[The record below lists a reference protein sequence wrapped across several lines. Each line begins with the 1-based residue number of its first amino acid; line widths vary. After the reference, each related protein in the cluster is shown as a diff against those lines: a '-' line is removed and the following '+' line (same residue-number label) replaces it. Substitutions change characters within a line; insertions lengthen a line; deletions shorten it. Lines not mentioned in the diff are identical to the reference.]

1 MGQRACPALILSHK
15 LVLERRVV
23 MLGRKPDKERI
34 VKAWIMLLLAL
45 SLPVAAVAEE
55 AKETK
60 EGEAPKVNYITL
72 SPPFVGNYGLDG
84 TAKLKV
90 YKADVALRVTGDE
103 ATKLVKA
110 NEPLI
115 RNQLVALFAQQT
127 TEAMNNVESKEK
139 LRQEALKQTQ
149 QVMNDETGK
158 PVVEDLLFNNLIIQ

>member
-1 MGQRACPALILSHK
+1 M
-15 LVLERRVV
+15 
-23 MLGRKPDKERI
+23 
-34 VKAWIMLLLAL
+34 KAWIMLLLGL
-45 SLPVAAVAEE
+45 SLSVTAVAEE
-55 AKETK
+55 AKE
-60 EGEAPKVNYITL
+60 EAAPKVNYVTL

-84 TAKLKV
+84 TPKLKV

-103 ATKLVKA
+103 ATKAVKA

-127 TEAMNNVESKEK
+127 TETMNNVEAKEK

-149 QVMNDETGK
+149 QIMNDETGE

>member
-1 MGQRACPALILSHK
+1 
-15 LVLERRVV
+15 

-45 SLPVAAVAEE
+45 SLPVAAMAEE
-55 AKETK
+55 AK

-84 TAKLKV
+84 TPRLKV
-90 YKADVALRVTGDE
+90 YKADVALRVNGED
-103 ATKLVKA
+103 AAKAVKS

-127 TEAMNNVESKEK
+127 TESMSNVEAKEK

>member
-1 MGQRACPALILSHK
+1 M
-15 LVLERRVV
+15 
-23 MLGRKPDKERI
+23 
-34 VKAWIMLLLAL
+34 KAWIMLLLAL

-55 AKETK
+55 AKE
-60 EGEAPKVNYITL
+60 GGAQKVNYITL

-84 TAKLKV
+84 TPKLKV
-90 YKADVALRVTGDE
+90 YKADVALRVTGEE

-127 TEAMNNVESKEK
+127 TEAMNNVEAKEK

-149 QVMNDETGK
+149 QIMNDETGK

>member
-1 MGQRACPALILSHK
+1 
-15 LVLERRVV
+15 

-34 VKAWIMLLLAL
+34 VKAWIMLMLAL

-55 AKETK
+55 AKEDA
-60 EGEAPKVNYITL
+60 APKVNYITL

-84 TAKLKV
+84 TPKLKV
-90 YKADVALRVTGDE
+90 YKADVALRVTGED
-103 ATKLVKA
+103 ATNAVKA

-127 TEAMNNVESKEK
+127 TESMSNVEAKEK

>member
-1 MGQRACPALILSHK
+1 
-15 LVLERRVV
+15 

-55 AKETK
+55 KE
-60 EGEAPKVNYITL
+60 EVAPKVNYVTL

-84 TAKLKV
+84 TPKLKV

-103 ATKLVKA
+103 ATKAVKA

-115 RNQLVALFAQQT
+115 RNQLVALFAQQSSET
-127 TEAMNNVESKEK
+127 MNNVEAKEK

-149 QVMNDETGK
+149 QIMNDETGK

>member
-1 MGQRACPALILSHK
+1 
-15 LVLERRVV
+15 

-34 VKAWIMLLLAL
+34 VKVLIMLMLAL
-45 SLPVAAVAEE
+45 SLPVAAMAEE
-55 AKETK
+55 AK
-60 EGEAPKVNYITL
+60 EGEAPKVSYISLT
-72 SPPFVGNYGLDG
+72 PPFVGNYGLDG
-84 TAKLKV
+84 TPKLKV

-103 ATKLVKA
+103 AIKAVKA

-127 TEAMNNVESKEK
+127 TETMNNVEAKEK

>member
-1 MGQRACPALILSHK
+1 M
-15 LVLERRVV
+15 
-23 MLGRKPDKERI
+23 
-34 VKAWIMLLLAL
+34 KAWIMLLAAL
-45 SLPVAAVAEE
+45 SLPLAALAEE
-55 AKETK
+55 AKE
-60 EGEAPKVNYITL
+60 GEAVKVNYITL

-84 TAKLKV
+84 TPKLKV

-103 ATKLVKA
+103 ATKAVKA

-127 TEAMNNVESKEK
+127 SETMNNVEAKEK

-149 QVMNDETGK
+149 QVMSDETGK